1 MQSIFR
7 YSSQKIVRFVLAE
20 RRMGDEEPKNESLTR
35 YIDKEYK
42 RDASLRAQFN
52 EVCCFQRRWGE

>member
-1 MQSIFR
+1 MK
-7 YSSQKIVRFVLAE
+7 SQ
-20 RRMGDEEPKNESLTR
+20 KNESLTR